1 MEGAPATTI
10 APLVWSP
17 GWNSGQ
23 AINRGAHTQA
33 GVFLFHATGTGPDFD
48 IPPLTGTPQAQPE
61 ELSARS
67 PAIIARQ
74 AAP

>member
-1 MEGAPATTI
+1 
-10 APLVWSP
+10 
-17 GWNSGQ
+17 
-23 AINRGAHTQA
+23 
-33 GVFLFHATGTGPDFD
+33 VFLFHATGTGPDFD